1 MTATFDFADT
11 RAAAKAAGK
20 AYETFRKIWPRLVRT
35 EGFPAPFA
43 AHPYRWEPSR
53 LAEWRQQSEA
63 QRRQALLAER
73 QTAQRQNDG
82 AANDDKPD
90 APPSQRKGRVAAGRA
105 RIMNRLRQHA

>member
-1 MTATFDFADT
+1 MSVTFDFADT

-73 QTAQRQNDG
+73 QA
-82 AANDDKPD
+82 AEPANDDKPD
-90 APPSQRKGRVAAGRA
+90 APPSQRRGRVAAGRA